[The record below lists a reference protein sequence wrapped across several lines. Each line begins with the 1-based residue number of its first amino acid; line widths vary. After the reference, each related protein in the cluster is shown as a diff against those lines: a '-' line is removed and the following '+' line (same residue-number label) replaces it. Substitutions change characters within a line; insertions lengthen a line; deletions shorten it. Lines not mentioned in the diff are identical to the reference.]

1 MAKSKNVVY
10 SVKNVSAGIVGYKIP
25 ELGLRREYVAGEVK
39 KNISYDELEKLSYQ
53 PGGRELL
60 ANYLQIVDKVV
71 LQDLG
76 VPTEPEYF
84 YSEEKI
90 KEIMTKGTLDEFLDL
105 LDFAPIGRLDLIKKF
120 AVSLPLTDTTKIEAV
135 LKATGFDVSKAIA
148 MDKADK
154 AAEVAA
160 PTTGRQRRVEIKEE
174 AAAPVK
180 ETARQRRTYTVL
192 EEN

>member
-1 MAKSKNVVY
+1 MSKKTNVVY
-10 SVKNVSAGIVGYKIP
+10 AVKNVSAGIVGYKIP
-25 ELGLRREYVAGEVK
+25 ELGLRREFVAGEVK

-84 YSEEKI
+84 YSEDKI

-135 LKATGFDVSKAIA
+135 LKRTGFDVAKAIA

-154 AAEVAA
+154 ATEAA
-160 PTTGRQRRVEIKEE
+160 PAAGRQRRVEIKEE
-174 AAAPVK
+174 TAAPVK
-180 ETARQRRTYTVL
+180 ETAKQRRTYTVID
-192 EEN
+192 N